1 MSESKGRIPL
11 LDVLRGFAIMGT
23 LGTNIWM
30 FAHLGNVD
38 YLFTYAHNEWWAS
51 IDVLIRYIVLF
62 FVNGKLLGLLTILFG
77 AGLALQYDKA
87 LRTNKRWPWPYLV
100 TAGFL
105 MLEGFLNYTLVME
118 YDILMSYALTAVL
131 VAWIVKGGERAV
143 KVGMWFA
150 GSIHLMLIALLFLY
164 SLGLY
169 VNGGS
174 LASDGAQMTEV
185 IYRSGTWLEQLEFR
199 LQYFAFFRTEA
210 ILVLPLNTFLFLVGF
225 RLMRAG
231 AFHPDERG
239 RLIRRRMLRIGL
251 GLGIPLNLLLF
262 VPGGLFD
269 FPLRYLFAPILSI
282 GYIAVLARLSE
293 RFDRLAIWPMLGRV
307 GKMALSC
314 YVLQN
319 LLASVVF
326 YGWGLGLGG
335 TTGSAG
341 TVAAWLLICAMLV
354 IFAKLWLGVFKLG
367 PMEAVRKSVVGLIDR
382 EKKKQDPNSL
392 ST

>member
-1 MSESKGRIPL
+1 MKESKGRIPL

-51 IDVLIRYIVLF
+51 FDVLIRYIALF

-87 LRTNKRWPWPYLV
+87 QRLRTRWPGPYLL
-100 TAGFL
+100 TALFL
-105 MLEGFLNYTLVME
+105 MLEGFLHYAFVME
-118 YDILMSYALTAVL
+118 YDILMSYALTAIL
-131 VAWIVKGGERAV
+131 VAWIVKGGARAI
-143 KVGMWFA
+143 KISMWTA
-150 GSIHLMLIALLFLY
+150 GIVHGLLMALLFLS
-164 SLGLY
+164 SLSLY
-169 VNGGS
+169 VNGDS
-174 LASDGAQMTEV
+174 LAADGALMTDAV
-185 IYRSGTWLEQLEFR
+185 YRSGTWLEQIQFR
-199 LQYFAFFRTEA
+199 LANFLLFRREA
-210 ILVLPLNTFLFLVGF
+210 ILVLPLNIVLFLAGF

-231 AFHPDERG
+231 AFHPDEKG
-239 RLIRRRMLRIGL
+239 RLIRRRMLRLGL
-251 GLGIPLNLLLF
+251 GLGIPLNLLMF

-269 FPLRYLFAPILSI
+269 FPLRYVFAPILSI

-293 RFDRLAIWPMLGRV
+293 RFGRWAIWPMLGRV

-314 YVLQN
+314 YILQN

-326 YGWGLGLGG
+326 YGWGFGLGG
-335 TTGSAG
+335 ALHSAG
-341 TVAAWLLICAMLV
+341 TVAAWLAICVILV
-354 IFAKLWLGVFKLG
+354 VFAKIWLHVFKIG
-367 PMEAVRKSVVGLIDR
+367 PMEAVRKSVVGLLDR
-382 EKKKQDPNSL
+382 KEKKRDSNSI